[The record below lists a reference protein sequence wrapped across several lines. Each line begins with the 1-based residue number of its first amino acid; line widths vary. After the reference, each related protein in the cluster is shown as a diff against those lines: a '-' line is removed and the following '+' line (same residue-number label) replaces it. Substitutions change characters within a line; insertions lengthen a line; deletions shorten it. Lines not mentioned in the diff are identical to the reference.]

1 MVTKNDCFL
10 LVNEYHR
17 EIMYPGPTQCV
28 VLVVTLEYHAQ
39 DPIYHVVFTEAHLLA
54 AVIYANLHL

>member
-1 MVTKNDCFL
+1 M
-10 LVNEYHR
+10 
-17 EIMYPGPTQCV
+17 MYPGRTQRV